1 MSDADGTMLD
11 GTVVDVSSTLITLGR
26 AHANLGTRS
35 LSLTRIT
42 TDDAEPSAVSL
53 SESSRR
59 YEHLRLLGRGGMGQ
73 VDQVWDHDLMRKLAV
88 KRLHP
93 DRANSSPALRQFLWE
108 ARVTAHLDHPNIV
121 PVHDLSLDDQ
131 GDLYFTM
138 KFVHGTSLDELL
150 GALAR
155 VEQANAEGTGP
166 THVDEVITAEHLTA
180 LRRVRLFIDLCQAI
194 AYAHERGVLHRDLKP
209 ANVMIGQYGE
219 VLIMDWG
226 LAFPLPG
233 PAGENLRELLPD
245 PFMDRRP
252 ARPNRPTGT
261 PRYMSPE
268 QVRAQPLDQRSDIYS
283 LGVILYEL
291 LCLRSP
297 YSATEFTR
305 LLAQVSEGDIQPLTE
320 TGPSVPD
327 ALIHV
332 VNRAMATDPDDRYP
346 SVRALTDDIETV
358 LDAFSPTLGA
368 GQSGF
373 GEAMPIP
380 MSRPVTRP
388 VAQASPMLAPAAPT
402 PQPEPAPTAAP
413 TGRASSASHIALTL
427 GAGVLGGLA
436 IAGSIRGALAEL
448 PPVSLLALAV
458 VALGLLFLPLRA
470 LLSR

>member
-1 MSDADGTMLD
+1 MADAGGTLLD
-11 GTVVDVSSTLITLGR
+11 GTVVDVSSTLMTLGR
-26 AHANLGTRS
+26 THANLGTRS
-35 LSLTRIT
+35 LTVSRMAM
-42 TDDAEPSAVSL
+42 DDTEFAGVSL

-93 DRANSSPALRQFLWE
+93 ERADSTPALRQFLWE

-155 VEQANAEGTGP
+155 IEQANVEGTDR
-166 THVDEVITAEHLTA
+166 THVDEVITAEHLTQ

-194 AYAHERGVLHRDLKP
+194 AYAHGRGVLHRDLKP

-226 LAFPLPG
+226 LAYPLPG
-233 PAGENLRELLPD
+233 IAGEGLRELLPD
-245 PFMDRRP
+245 PLLDRKP
-252 ARPNRPTGT
+252 ATPNRPTGT

-291 LCLRSP
+291 LSLRSP

-305 LLAQVSEGDIQPLTE
+305 LMLQVSEGDVQPLTE

-327 ALIHV
+327 SLINV
-332 VNRAMATDPDDRYP
+332 VNRAMAPKREDRYP
-346 SVRALTDDIETV
+346 TVRALTEDIEAV

-373 GEAMPIP
+373 GEAFSIP
-380 MSRPVTRP
+380 RPNRPVT
-388 VAQASPMLAPAAPT
+388 QAEPAARA
-402 PQPEPAPTAAP
+402 PEAMPEAMSAAP
-413 TGRASSASHIALTL
+413 PSSSHTSHIALAL
-427 GAGVLGGLA
+427 GAGLVGGLT
-436 IAGSIRGALAEL
+436 IAGLTPSALTDLGAGA
-448 PPVSLLALAV
+448 LLALTTLG
-458 VALGLLFLPLRA
+458 LGLLVVPLRA